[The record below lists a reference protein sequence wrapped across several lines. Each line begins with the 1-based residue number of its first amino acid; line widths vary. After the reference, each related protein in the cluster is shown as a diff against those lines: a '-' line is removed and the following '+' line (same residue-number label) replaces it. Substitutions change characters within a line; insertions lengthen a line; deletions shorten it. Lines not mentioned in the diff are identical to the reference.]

1 MAAEQGEPAVIYL
14 DETSP
19 TPKYQ
24 QIVEQVRALVATG
37 ALLPRAP
44 LPSVRQ
50 LAADLGINVNTVLA
64 AYRALESE
72 GIILLRHG
80 ARAVVHPR
88 LARAIEP
95 RSDDVERI
103 RAALERTR
111 TDALLLGMTPEHLRA
126 LAAEVFAD

>member
-1 MAAEQGEPAVIYL
+1 MAAGQGEPAVIYL

-111 TDALLLGMTPEHLRA
+111 TDALLLGMTPEQLRA

>member
-1 MAAEQGEPAVIYL
+1 
-14 DETSP
+14 
-19 TPKYQ
+19 
-24 QIVEQVRALVATG
+24 
-37 ALLPRAP
+37 
-44 LPSVRQ
+44 
-50 LAADLGINVNTVLA
+50 VLA

-111 TDALLLGMTPEHLRA
+111 TDALLLGMTLEHLRA

>member
-1 MAAEQGEPAVIYL
+1 VIHL

-37 ALLPRAP
+37 ALLPRTP

-64 AYRALESE
+64 AYRALEAE

-88 LARAIEP
+88 LARAVEP
-95 RSDDVERI
+95 RIDDVERV
-103 RAALERTR
+103 RTALERTR
-111 TDALLLGMTPEHLRA
+111 TDALLLGLSLESLRA